1 MAVTVGYGSRRV
13 TVRPGETCPVGRGG
27 SDRPVWIKVS
37 DDADLSRIACRIS
50 VVEGDVWVV
59 EAASPTNG
67 VRVQHPGTG
76 SVIAVPSG
84 SILPMP
90 SYFDDT
96 YVVIH
101 TPTREYSLG
110 VRSGSRGDLGGPVP
124 AGSSAETQMP
134 LRADPELAYVR
145 ALVALCEPRLRDP
158 FENAVPTEGQIA
170 ERLVASGL
178 DDSCDSKTV
187 MRRLERARSI
197 VGAANNRELRDR
209 MVDSGAITVEH
220 LSMFEGPPT

>member
-27 SDRPVWIKVS
+27 SERPVWIKVS
-37 DDADLSRIACRIS
+37 DASDLSRVACRIS

-59 EAASPTNG
+59 EAVSPSNG
-67 VRVQHPGTG
+67 IRVQHPGTG
-76 SVIAVPSG
+76 SVISVPTG
-84 SILPMP
+84 SVLPMP
-90 SYFDDT
+90 AYFDDT

-101 TPTREYSLG
+101 TPTSEYSLG
-110 VRSGSRGDLGGPVP
+110 VQAGTRGDLGGPVH
-124 AGSSAETQMP
+124 AGANAETEMP
-134 LRADPELAYVR
+134 LRTDPELGYVR
-145 ALVALCEPRLRDP
+145 ALVVLCEPRLRDP
-158 FENAVPTEGQIA
+158 FESAVPTEGQIA

-178 DDSCDSKTV
+178 DGSCDSKAV

-209 MVDSGAITVEH
+209 MVDSGAITVQH
-220 LSMFEGPPT
+220 LAIFEVPPA